1 MHKSQEFLV
10 KRKTEKQKE
19 TEKEEIEQ
27 TEWKTVFG
35 YAVVPD
41 FINNSSI
48 WVFLWMALFKLC

>member
-48 WVFLWMALFKLC
+48 